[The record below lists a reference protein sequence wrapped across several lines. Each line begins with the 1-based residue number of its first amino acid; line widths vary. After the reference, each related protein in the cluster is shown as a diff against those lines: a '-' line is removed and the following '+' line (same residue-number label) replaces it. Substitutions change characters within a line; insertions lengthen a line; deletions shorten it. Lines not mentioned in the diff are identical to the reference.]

1 MPPSR
6 AISNTSSTGFF
17 NKKPTPFKPPGPA
30 KSSSNSNDRTSSGG
44 SNAAA
49 ATVKPATMTISD
61 DEEDFGTAFDIDDVD
76 MEDLV
81 DSPPIQTPA
90 KPNTAPPAKDRPRFP
105 QPQTTEDEAIPGIP
119 PTLLTRIM
127 HEFYADKDTKI
138 SRNANAMMRRYVDI
152 FVREAV
158 ARAAE
163 GQKEAKKQ
171 EEEASGGN
179 KTGKSRALPDDIYL
193 DVEDLE
199 RITPSMLL
207 DF

>member
-1 MPPSR
+1 MPPPR
-6 AISNTSSTGFF
+6 AISNTSSTGLF

-30 KSSSNSNDRTSSGG
+30 KSSSNSNDGTSSAG
-44 SNAAA
+44 SNAA

-81 DSPPIQTPA
+81 DSPPNQTPA

-105 QPQTTEDEAIPGIP
+105 QPETTEDEAIPGIP
-119 PTLLTRIM
+119 PALLTRIM
-127 HEFYADKDTKI
+127 HEFYLDKDTKI
-138 SRNANAMMRRYVDI
+138 SRDADAMVRRYVDL
-152 FVREAV
+152 FVREAI

-171 EEEASGGN
+171 EEVAAGGN
-179 KTGKSRALPDDIYL
+179 KTGKSRALQDDIYL